1 MIMSLLTLQKQRSN
15 RGLLNSRSN
24 SIEQIL
30 VNAWYKPRSWILL
43 LIPIAWLFRLLVA
56 LRHYLL
62 QALHQG
68 HGFPVP
74 LVVIGNIT
82 LGGSGKTPLIIGLVN
97 SLHARGYRVA
107 VISRGYGASAV
118 SHPLEV
124 SIDTPAS
131 LCGDEPLL
139 IKRKLH
145 QLGCTVVVDANR
157 KRAADYVIANCACDL
172 ILSDDGLQHYKLHRD
187 AEIAVIDGA
196 RGFGN
201 GHCLPAGPLREP
213 INRLKDTD
221 FIVSNGSPVKPWYN
235 RISYQFDIQPLVFR
249 HLASG
254 ELVQADAWSI
264 SSVVHAVAAIGNPQR
279 FAKTLE
285 SLGLT
290 VILHPNDDHKP
301 LDQSMLD
308 FNDGKPVI
316 ITEKDAVKLQSFEGD
331 HIWILEVDISLDNH
345 FVDSLLNR
353 INLAPNKG
361 S

>member
-1 MIMSLLTLQKQRSN
+1 MT
-15 RGLLNSRSN
+15 NSRSN

-30 VNAWYKPRSWILL
+30 VNAWYKPRSWIIL
-43 LIPIAWLFRLLVA
+43 LIPIAWIFRLVVA
-56 LRHYLL
+56 LRRNIL

-68 HGFPVP
+68 HGFKVP

-82 LGGSGKTPLIIGLVN
+82 LGGSGKTPLIIGLVR

-107 VISRGYGASAV
+107 VISRGYGANALSYA
-118 SHPLEV
+118 SSYPLEV

-131 LCGDEPLL
+131 VCGDEPLL

-157 KRAADYVIANCACDL
+157 RKAVDYVIADCTCDL
-172 ILSDDGLQHYKLHRD
+172 ILSDDGMQHYKLHRD

-201 GHCLPAGPLREP
+201 RQCLPAGPLREP
-213 INRLKDTD
+213 INRLRDVD
-221 FIVSNGSPVKPWYN
+221 FIVSNGSPVKPWYEG
-235 RISYQFDIQPLVFR
+235 ISYQFDIQPMVFR

-254 ELVQADAWSI
+254 EVIQANAWSI

-316 ITEKDAVKLQSFEGD
+316 ITEKDVVKLQSFDGD
-331 HIWILEVDISLDNH
+331 HIWVLEVDISLDNH
-345 FVDSLLNR
+345 FVDSLLTR
-353 INLAPNKG
+353 INLTPNRG
-361 S
+361 T